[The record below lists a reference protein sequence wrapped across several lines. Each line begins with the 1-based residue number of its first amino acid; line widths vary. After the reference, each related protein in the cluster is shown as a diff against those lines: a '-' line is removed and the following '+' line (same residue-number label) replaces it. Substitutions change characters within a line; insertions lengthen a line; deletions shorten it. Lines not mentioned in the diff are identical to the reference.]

1 MGKWCWAMEGVE
13 VSQTLG
19 VTREVGR
26 GNLSGLGL
34 ARRRRDGSELEV
46 RQRSIKRGS
55 EF

>member
-26 GNLSGLGL
+26 GNLSGSGLGRK
-34 ARRRRDGSELEV
+34 RRGGSELGVGE
-46 RQRSIKRGS
+46 
-55 EF
+55 